1 MKSDAVKK
9 RIAALREMTTDRGC
23 TEAEALAAAAKAAE
37 LMREYGVSE
46 ADLVMDQQSV
56 RRKSE
61 GHSVRDDLW
70 RRLADLTNCACILDH
85 DGGKPVRTFV
95 GHAPGPEVATYLY
108 TVLDRAIDRAVA
120 EFKADAYYRRRRTV
134 RTRRAAVH
142 EFTYAMVLRLCI
154 RLRELFAASISAE
167 AREAASAALAER
179 FPNSTAI
186 AKRAQPKTGSTD
198 AFYSGFAAGG
208 GVALSHGVHGGSD
221 APKLIGGRI

>member
-1 MKSDAVKK
+1 MKPEAVKK
-9 RIAALREMTTDRGC
+9 RIAALREMTAARGC

-37 LMREYGVSE
+37 LMRDYGISE
-46 ADLVMDQQSV
+46 SDLVMDQKSV

-70 RRLADLTNCACILDH
+70 RRLADMTNCACILVH
-85 DGGKPVRTFV
+85 EGGKPVRTFI
-95 GHAPGPEVATYLY
+95 GCAPGPEVATYLY

-120 EFKADAYYRRRRTV
+120 EFKVGIYYRRRRTV
-134 RTRRAAVH
+134 KTRRAAVH
-142 EFTYAMVLRLCI
+142 EFTYAMVLRLCV
-154 RLRELFAASISAE
+154 RLRELFAGSISAE

-186 AKRAQPKTGSTD
+186 AKRAHPKTGSTD

-208 GVALSHGVHGGSD
+208 GVALSHGVGTGPD
-221 APKLIGGRI
+221 GLKMIGGVA